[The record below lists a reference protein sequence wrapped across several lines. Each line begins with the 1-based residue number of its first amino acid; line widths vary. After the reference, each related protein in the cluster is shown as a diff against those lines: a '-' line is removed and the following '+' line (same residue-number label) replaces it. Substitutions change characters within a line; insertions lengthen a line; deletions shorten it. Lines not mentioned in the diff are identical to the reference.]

1 MNHCTLIKQ
10 IIKPKN
16 YKSIW
21 CGLICYLSFLLCFTD
36 NSVGFAIPRKSGG
49 IIVGLGKTVSHLNW
63 QTKEVT
69 LLMELDKE
77 CETRMND
84 AKCDC
89 SGRLWAGTVI
99 LLISLQC

>member
-1 MNHCTLIKQ
+1 MLFSLEGNLYTK
-10 IIKPKN
+10 
-16 YKSIW
+16 Y
-21 CGLICYLSFLLCFTD
+21 YYD
-36 NSVGFAIPRKSGG
+36 NSNINGG

-99 LLISLQC
+99 LLISLQY

>member
-1 MNHCTLIKQ
+1 MYF
-10 IIKPKN
+10 P
-16 YKSIW
+16 
-21 CGLICYLSFLLCFTD
+21 D

-63 QTKEVT
+63 ETKEVT
-69 LLMELDKE
+69 MVMELDKE

-89 SGRLWAGTVI
+89 RGRLWAGTVI
-99 LLISLQC
+99 IIFLVLPLITIHVPCCVVFPWKPVRSVSYHMCTF